1 MNILTRARRKITNIY
16 RTFIS
21 FDAELIFHMVVNRI
35 RYRNHLDFLKADR
48 PYKFQFIR
56 RHYAHLIEK
65 CKQNPISNKPNEGP
79 IWVCWW
85 QGEEQMPDII
95 RLCYASLKKNAPS
108 NRPLILLHSE
118 NYYKYADIPRYII
131 DKFEKKVMSIIHFTD
146 ILRMTLLAK
155 HGGLWIDASVF
166 LSSKMPDSVF
176 SHSYFSGKEP
186 YDSRHLGSGQYTVF
200 MLGAAAEAPWIVY
213 GRDALFEYWKKSW
226 KLLDYL
232 LINYILMLALD
243 SIPTLKEEVM
253 KGILDTPHINTI
265 QNKRDE
271 VCDSELFEKMISECS
286 FYKLSYKLVFR
297 DTNETGEL
305 TYYGRLLNHSKQAHI
320 PCHE

>member
-1 MNILTRARRKITNIY
+1 MNILTRARRKITDIY
-16 RTFIS
+16 RAFIS

-85 QGEEQMPDII
+85 QGEDQMPDII
-95 RLCYASLKKNAPS
+95 RLCYASLKKNATG
-108 NRPLILLHSE
+108 NRPIIFLHSG
-118 NYYKYADIPRYII
+118 NYSTYADIPKYIL
-131 DKFEKKVMSIIHFTD
+131 DKFERKLMSIIHFTD

-166 LSSKMPDSVF
+166 LSSKLPDSVF
-176 SHSYFSGKEP
+176 NHSYFSAKEP
-186 YDSRHLGSGQYTVF
+186 YDVQHLGSGLYTVF

-213 GRDALFEYWKKSW
+213 ARDVLFEYWKTSW
-226 KLLDYL
+226 KLMDYIL
-232 LINYILMLALD
+232 VNYILILALD
-243 SIPTLKEEVM
+243 SIPALKEDVM
-253 KGILDTPHINTI
+253 KGVLDTPHINTI
-265 QNKRDE
+265 QNRRDE
-271 VCDSELFEKMISECS
+271 ACSLSVFEKMISECQ
-286 FYKLSYKLVFR
+286 FYKLSYKLDFKEK
-297 DTNETGEL
+297 DEAGNL
-305 TYYGRLLNHSKQAHI
+305 TYYGRLLQYSKQVQNNN
-320 PCHE
+320 